1 MRRWDFKL
9 SELCEHVRLPQGQL
23 LEDFTCGDTDIDDFF
38 RKESLLYEK
47 ELLSKSYCFFD
58 NKKNCIICAF
68 SLSNDSIK
76 TPLLTKSAR
85 NRLQRNI
92 PNEKR
97 PRTYPAVLIGQL
109 GVNANY
115 RNMSIG
121 SQTIEYLK
129 TWLTHS
135 SNKTGCRFILVDSL
149 NNPRTINF
157 YERNGFIPLYSSEQE
172 EREAFMLPSS
182 VSLRTRMMYC
192 DLKLWLQT
200 R

>member
-97 PRTYPAVLIGQL
+97 TRTYPAVLIGQL

-121 SQTIEYLK
+121 SQTI
-129 TWLTHS
+129 
-135 SNKTGCRFILVDSL
+135 
-149 NNPRTINF
+149 NF

-172 EREAFMLPSS
+172 EREAFMLPPS

>member
-47 ELLSKSYCFFD
+47 ELLSQSYCFFD
-58 NKKNCIICAF
+58 NRKNCIICAF

-85 NRLQRNI
+85 NKLQRNI

-97 PRTYPAVLIGQL
+97 TRTYPTVLFGQL

-129 TWLTHS
+129 TRLTHS
-135 SNKTGCRFILVDSL
+135 SNKTDCRFILVDSL
-149 NNPRTINF
+149 NNPQTINF

-192 DLKLWLQT
+192 DLKLWL
-200 R
+200 